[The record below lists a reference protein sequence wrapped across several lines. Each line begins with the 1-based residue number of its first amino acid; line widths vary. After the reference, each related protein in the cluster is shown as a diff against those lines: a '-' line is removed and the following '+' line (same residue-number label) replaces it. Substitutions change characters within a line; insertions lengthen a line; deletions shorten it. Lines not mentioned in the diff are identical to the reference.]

1 MWRLRLKAEGLLD
14 NQMRDVFM
22 VDPFNRCARP
32 DREFV
37 RREREI
43 TDRDL
48 DGLSVS
54 RHGSRHHIRFGR
66 IAQMRER
73 KQGEC
78 EQDEKGS
85 NVRENAAPASGAR
98 YGRLLRYI

>member
-1 MWRLRLKAEGLLD
+1 MCFRLKGEGLLG
-14 NQMRDVFM
+14 NQMRDVVM
-22 VDPFNRCARP
+22 VDPFHRCARR

-48 DGLSVS
+48 DGLSIS
-54 RHGSRHHIRFGR
+54 RRGGRHQLRFGR
-66 IAQMRER
+66 VAQMRER
-73 KQGEC
+73 KQREC

-85 NVRENAAPASGAR
+85 KVRENASRARGA
-98 YGRLLRYI
+98 GSKGI